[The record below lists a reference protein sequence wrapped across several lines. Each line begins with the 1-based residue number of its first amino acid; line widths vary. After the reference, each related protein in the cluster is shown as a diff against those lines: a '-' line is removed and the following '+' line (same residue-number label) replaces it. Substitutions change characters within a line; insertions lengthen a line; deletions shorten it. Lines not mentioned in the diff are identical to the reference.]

1 MPPDDTASRLAP
13 PVLRLADF
21 DAMLFDLDGVVT
33 HTPHVHAAAWKDMFD
48 DFLGEYKER
57 HGVVV
62 APFDPEA
69 DYVTHVDGLE
79 RNEGI
84 RSFLLSR
91 GIRLPYGTPRDP
103 ETAET
108 ICAIGSRKNDYFKRH
123 LALHGVEVFESTLDL
138 IRRLRAAGQKIAV
151 VSASRSSDAIMR
163 KAGVL
168 RLFDLRLGG
177 VEIKAMGLNGKPAAD
192 PFLKA
197 AELLG
202 VPPQRTAV
210 FEDSIAGVQ
219 SGRAAGA
226 GLVVGIDRRKDPDAL
241 IRAGADVIVTD
252 LAELRVE

>member
-1 MPPDDTASRLAP
+1 MPPDETAAPLAP

-48 DFLGEYKER
+48 DFLREYADR

-62 APFDPEA
+62 EPFDPEV
-69 DYVTHVDGLE
+69 DYFIHVDGLE

-84 RSFLLSR
+84 RSFLTSR
-91 GIRLPYGTPRDP
+91 GIHIPYGTPRDP
-103 ETAET
+103 AGAET
-108 ICAIGSRKNDYFKRH
+108 ICAVGSRKNGYFKRH
-123 LALHGVEVFESTLDL
+123 LAHHGVEVFESTLDL

-168 RLFDLRLGG
+168 RMFDLRLGG
-177 VEIKAMGLNGKPAAD
+177 VEIKAMGLDGKPAPD
-192 PFLKA
+192 PFVKA

-202 VPPQRTAV
+202 VPPRRTAV

-219 SGRAAGA
+219 SGRAAEA
-226 GLVVGIDRRKDPDAL
+226 GLVIGIDRRNDPDAL
-241 IRAGADVIVTD
+241 RRAGADVIVTD